1 MDFAEFQK
9 MLLDSL
15 RDDNIKSQFLKLLSD
30 DGVAAE
36 IERYENLVKELEE
49 KLAKSSKEAEE
60 KYSSL
65 LSEFNDLSGT
75 SAAVKLESENK
86 DKRIA
91 ELDSAKIAS
100 DRIARL
106 TNEVDSLRNE
116 AGEKDKRI
124 AELTASENY
133 LKAQLTA
140 SSSAADDM
148 RKQLESTGSEKDSE
162 IGRLNEKLAAVTSEF
177 ETVKAQ
183 NEADKQKAQNDS
195 AEIERLKK
203 ENEEAAAQ
211 LAEAEKNAA
220 SAK

>member
-15 RDDNIKSQFLKLLSD
+15 RDDNIKSQLLKLLSD
-30 DGVAAE
+30 DGVAAVF
-36 IERYENLVKELEE
+36 ERYENLVKELEE
-49 KLAKSSKEAEE
+49 KLARSSKEAEE
-60 KYSSL
+60 MYSSL

-91 ELDSAKIAS
+91 ELTENIAKLTSSESDSAKIAS

-124 AELTASENY
+124 AELTASEN
-133 LKAQLTA
+133 
-140 SSSAADDM
+140 
-148 RKQLESTGSEKDSE
+148 
-162 IGRLNEKLAAVTSEF
+162 
-177 ETVKAQ
+177 
-183 NEADKQKAQNDS
+183 
-195 AEIERLKK
+195 
-203 ENEEAAAQ
+203 
-211 LAEAEKNAA
+211 
-220 SAK
+220 

>member
-91 ELDSAKIAS
+91 ELTENIAKLTSSESDSAKIAS

-116 AGEKDKRI
+116 AGEKDKTHCR
-124 AELTASENY
+124 AYRFRKFS
-133 LKAQLTA
+133 QG
-140 SSSAADDM
+140 SAYS
-148 RKQLESTGSEKDSE
+148 KQL
-162 IGRLNEKLAAVTSEF
+162 RC
-177 ETVKAQ
+177 
-183 NEADKQKAQNDS
+183 
-195 AEIERLKK
+195 R
-203 ENEEAAAQ
+203 
-211 LAEAEKNAA
+211 
-220 SAK
+220 

>member
-91 ELDSAKIAS
+91 ELTENIAKLTSSESDSAKIAS
-100 DRIARL
+100 DRMKQAKRTNALQSLPLPKIISRL
-106 TNEVDSLRNE
+106 SL
-116 AGEKDKRI
+116 
-124 AELTASENY
+124 
-133 LKAQLTA
+133 QQ
-140 SSSAADDM
+140 AAPLPM
-148 RKQLESTGSEKDSE
+148 
-162 IGRLNEKLAAVTSEF
+162 I
-177 ETVKAQ
+177 
-183 NEADKQKAQNDS
+183 
-195 AEIERLKK
+195 
-203 ENEEAAAQ
+203 
-211 LAEAEKNAA
+211 
-220 SAK
+220 